1 MRTTVD
7 IDDRVLAVAR
17 SRARTH
23 RITLGRAISELALKG
38 YEAQEAEV
46 ALGGDDFPMLPEVD
60 GHVITDDMVERAL
73 VDDA

>member
-1 MRTTVD
+1 M
-7 IDDRVLAVAR
+7 
-17 SRARTH
+17 
-23 RITLGRAISELALKG
+23 ALKG

-73 VDDA
+73 ADDA